1 MARAQTAYRP
11 QGTGLQAV
19 GLPTIQTEV
28 ARNDPNAD
36 SAYQLAKSLGA
47 INAEGL
53 TQSARNATKA
63 YEQAAEEDARAYA
76 NSMTLEGLGK
86 AIKDGAILPSQ
97 SPAFKAT
104 VEHIYGENTLDAF
117 QRDTASKLSKGELK
131 FNNQAD
137 LDKYITDARNTALAG
152 ASPFTISGFDRGYN
166 QAKESLLNANTRVV
180 DGEAVQRGVQE
191 ATDNIGNVILDVS
204 SPEFKGTPQDA
215 AKVILDRYQMLGKT
229 SLLRDD
235 ARKEALMGAVTSIAS
250 SGNQGLTSAMLDSKL
265 DNGVTVRAVLG
276 EPKSISLTQA
286 AERKF
291 DQAQSQRVD
300 VERRPFLE
308 QADRGELNRK
318 GFEAWVSANEKYVS
332 TATVMS
338 VINQDEA
345 AKDRLQQM
353 IRQHQAQMAA
363 DSSVALAQ
371 QATFSA
377 IDQGRLSSLP
387 QMQVLTASGETK
399 TYNASEAAVPY
410 LQMKS
415 QDLPFGKQ
423 VELWS
428 SNSVVNPNWQ
438 NVVQSGVTNLASVG
452 WTYDGKKIGDL
463 NPQGQDAM
471 DMFIR
476 INKVNPAY
484 AQQMAGK
491 EYNSLSD
498 IQFLA
503 EHANMNLSDAAAR
516 VNQIQRANL
525 DGVSSAATTARVNAA
540 VNDVV
545 NPGFFSGM
553 AQRWNSLW
561 GNSDVN
567 LMSVRGELNR
577 MTELLVKSGQVP
589 DVNSALKAS
598 AEYLSNPKITTKINN
613 TVYLNKDLPTFPA
626 GSNTEDLMDRF
637 IKTVPG
643 SIQGYSPSTV
653 RLEPNAFG
661 GFQAW
666 SGATPV
672 VNPEGNIVHYTKED
686 ISRWADD
693 TVKADRY
700 AAAEKAARS
709 LQINRDNAKALQRH
723 GHLAT
728 FDGVD
733 VRSFGELPTT
743 PEERKAVADE
753 SFNAIQQLP

>member
-63 YEQAAEEDARAYA
+63 YEQAAEEDARAWA
-76 NSMTLEGLGK
+76 NDMTLEGLGK
-86 AIKDGAILPSQ
+86 AIKDGRILPSQ
-97 SPAFKAT
+97 SPAFRAT
-104 VEHIYGENTLDAF
+104 VEHIYGENLLDSF
-117 QRDTASKLSKGELK
+117 HRDTASKRSTGELK
-131 FNNQAD
+131 FTNQAE
-137 LDKYITDARNTALAG
+137 LDQYVTNYRNEALKG
-152 ASPFTISGFDRGYN
+152 ASPFTVSGFDRGYGR
-166 QAKESLLNANTRVV
+166 AKASLMDLNTRII
-180 DGEAVQRGVQE
+180 DEEAVQRGIQE
-191 ATDNIGNVILDVS
+191 ATNNIGNVILDVT

-215 AKVILDRYQMLGKT
+215 AKVILDRYKMLSGV
-229 SLLRDD
+229 SVLRDD

-250 SGNQGLTSAMLDSKL
+250 SGNQDLTAAMLDSKL
-265 DNGVTVRAVLG
+265 DNGVTVRDVLTV
-276 EPKSISLTQA
+276 PKSISLTQA

-291 DQAQSQRVD
+291 DQVQSQRVD

-332 TATVMS
+332 TSTVMS
-338 VINQDEA
+338 IIHQDEA

-363 DSSVALAQ
+363 DSSVAMAQ
-371 QATFSA
+371 QAVFSA

-387 QMQVLTASGETK
+387 QMHVLTASGETK

-428 SNSVVNPNWQ
+428 SNSVVNPTWQ
-438 NVVQSGVTNLASVG
+438 NVVQGGLNNLASVG
-452 WTYDGKKIGDL
+452 WTYDGKNLGEL
-463 NPQGQDAM
+463 NPQGQEAIDL
-471 DMFIR
+471 FIR
-476 INKVNPAY
+476 INKTNTPY
-484 AQQMAGK
+484 AQELAGK
-491 EYNSLSD
+491 AYNSLAD
-498 IQFLA
+498 IQFLV

-525 DGVSSAATTARVNAA
+525 DDVSTAATTARVNAA
-540 VNDVV
+540 VDDVV
-545 NPGFFSGM
+545 NPGRFSEM

-567 LMSVRGELNR
+567 LMSVKGELIR

-643 SIQGYSPSTV
+643 SIPGYSPSTV

-666 SGATPV
+666 TGATPV
-672 VNPEGNIVHYTKED
+672 VNPEGNIVYYTKED

-709 LQINRDNAKALQRH
+709 LQINRDNAKALQRQ

-728 FDGVD
+728 LDGVD
-733 VRSFGELPTT
+733 VSSFGELPTT
-743 PEERKAVADE
+743 PEERKSVAAE